1 MSERELHVVNV
12 TMKTD
17 DGKSGKVVS
26 VAAFTEKGHAESFA
40 RAYNPDLGKTFVLT
54 VHARDVP
61 SYLEARGKLLEPSEE
76 EAHGG

>member
-17 DGKSGKVVS
+17 DGKSGKVVA

-40 RAYNPDLGKTFVLT
+40 RSYNRDLGAPFVKT

-61 SYLEARGKLLEPSEE
+61 SYLEARGKLLEPSED
-76 EAHGG
+76 AHGG